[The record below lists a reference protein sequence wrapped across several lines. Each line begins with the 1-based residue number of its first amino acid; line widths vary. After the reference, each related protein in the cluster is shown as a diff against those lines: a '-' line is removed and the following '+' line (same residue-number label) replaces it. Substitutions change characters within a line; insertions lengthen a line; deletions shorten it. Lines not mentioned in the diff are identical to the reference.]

1 MNETTVSEPVA
12 CLGGGGTKPV
22 FKLRFLSSH
31 AQRFYT
37 NQGITQCCQI
47 ADNSTIF
54 GSKVA
59 EKITFLRR
67 KLIAV
72 PL

>member
-12 CLGGGGTKPV
+12 CLGGGGGTKPV

-31 AQRFYT
+31 AQRFNT
-37 NQGITQCCQI
+37 NQGIAHCCQI
-47 ADNSTIF
+47 AENSTIF

-59 EKITFLRR
+59 EKL
-67 KLIAV
+67 LYCV
-72 PL
+72 ES